1 MATDLRLTRP
11 EGWPERLLET
21 IEREADAPFVW
32 GKSDC
37 LTFVLNAVH
46 AMLPEL
52 KREKLPLYEDER
64 GAARALKQLGF
75 RDVGE
80 ALASRFDE
88 IPPAW
93 AHRGDLGIIQNEEAT
108 SAVVFVGP
116 YVVGKDKPGGLR
128 QVPRSLVRRAF
139 RVSL

>member
-1 MATDLRLTRP
+1 
-11 EGWPERLLET
+11 LLEV
-21 IEREADAPFVW
+21 IDREAATPFTW
-32 GKSDC
+32 GESDC
-37 LTFVLNAVH
+37 LTFAIGAVR

-52 KREKLPLYEDER
+52 ELDLPAYEGER
-64 GAARALKQLGF
+64 GAARALLERGF

-80 ALASRFDE
+80 ALASRFEE

-93 AHRGDLGIIQNEEAT
+93 AHRGDLGIVQNEEAT
-108 SAVVFVGP
+108 TAVVFVGP

-128 QVPRSLVRRAF
+128 HVWRGEVTRAF

>member
-1 MATDLRLTRP
+1 LATDLRLTRP
-11 EGWPERLLET
+11 EGWPERLLER

-32 GKSDC
+32 GESDC
-37 LTFVLNAVH
+37 LTFALDVVH

-52 KREKLPLYEDER
+52 KRDELPSYKDEL
-64 GAARALKQLGF
+64 GAARALAKLGF

-80 ALASRFDE
+80 ALASRWQE

-93 AHRGDLGIIQNEEAT
+93 AHRGDLGIIQNETAT
-108 SAVVFVGP
+108 TAVVFVGA
-116 YVVGKDKPGGLR
+116 YVVGKDKPGGLQ